1 MKSVAI
7 SEKREAKIE
16 QKAVVAL
23 LPDAE
28 ALLLHAEALLL
39 DAEAMQ
45 GQLEVKVQNVVV
57 LQ

>member
-1 MKSVAI
+1 M
-7 SEKREAKIE
+7 
-16 QKAVVAL
+16 VAL